1 MGPSTREQIIK
12 SLQQPFQF
20 YIDHFGIDNIGIFE
34 EEGQAD
40 LYYLGYTV
48 TKNGK
53 TYHIHTP
60 YKKNDNGRLIHID
73 TEWTLETDDP
83 QENDLQ
89 GYQNLESVFR
99 EIQ

>member
-1 MGPSTREQIIK
+1 MKYNSREQIINE
-12 SLQQPFQF
+12 LQQQFQF
-20 YIDHFGIDNIGIFE
+20 YLEKFNIDNIGVFE

-60 YKKNDNGRLIHID
+60 YKKSNNGDLAPID
-73 TEWTLETDDP
+73 SEWTLETDDP
-83 QENDLQ
+83 IGNDLQ
-89 GYQNLESVFR
+89 GYENLESAFQ
-99 EIQ
+99 EI

>member
-1 MGPSTREQIIK
+1 MESSSREQIIK

-34 EEGQAD
+34 EEGQAEV
-40 LYYLGYTV
+40 YYLGYTV
-48 TKNGK
+48 SKNGK

-60 YKKNDNGRLIHID
+60 YKKNNSGGLTPID

-83 QENDLQ
+83 EGNDLQ
-89 GYQNLESVFR
+89 GYQNLESAFR
-99 EIQ
+99 DIH